1 MNARVDEPLVA
12 HHDGA
17 ILLGEKPEQ
26 VDMPA
31 LDRIDPER
39 LLASGVVAR
48 VEYFDSLGST
58 QDHATEL
65 ARTLAS
71 PLPLLV
77 VADEQTAGRGRGQNR
92 WWTGRGSLAFS
103 LVFDPA
109 DWSLS
114 GDVLPASS
122 LAVGVAIVET
132 IQPLLEGNRVGL
144 HWPNDV
150 YVAGKKIAGV
160 LVDVLAGGRHVVG
173 IGLNVNNTLAE
184 APDEVR
190 MSAASLCELA
200 GKSFERTALL
210 ADLLRKLQTAV
221 RASAAAPADFGRRFN
236 VLCLQIG
243 RELTVEVAGRRTSGL
258 CAGIAPDGALLL
270 DSHGEI
276 RRFYSGL
283 LV

>member
-1 MNARVDEPLVA
+1 
-12 HHDGA
+12 
-17 ILLGEKPEQ
+17 
-26 VDMPA
+26 MPTS
-31 LDRIDPER
+31 DRIDPER

-48 VEYFDSLGST
+48 VEHFESLGST

-65 ARTLAS
+65 ARAGIS

-77 VADEQTAGRGRGQNR
+77 VAEEQTAGRGRGQNR

-114 GDVLPASS
+114 SDVLPACS

-132 IQPLLEGNRVGL
+132 IRPLLEGKPVGL

-150 YVAGKKIAGV
+150 YAGGRKIAGI

-173 IGLNVNNTLAE
+173 IGLNVNNTMAQ
-184 APDEVR
+184 APEEVR
-190 MSAASLCELA
+190 DRATSLCDLA
-200 GKSFERTALL
+200 NKQFERTALL
-210 ADLLRKLQTAV
+210 ADLMRNVRTAV
-221 RASAAAPADFGRRFN
+221 RESAAGPADFGLRFN
-236 VLCLQIG
+236 ELCLQIG
-243 RELTVEVAGRRTSGL
+243 CELTVEVAGRRTTGL

-270 DSHGEI
+270 EAHGEI
-276 RRFYSGL
+276 RRFYSGVL
-283 LV
+283 S